1 MTYVGE
7 MKQSPLSFYQM
18 TIREVALAIEGHNNA
33 LERDYHLNF
42 LAAYNAQ
49 GLMNGGKKFKV
60 VDPFEKQEK
69 KHIPTRE
76 ERDATLEFL
85 NSQIRGGVRN

>member
-7 MKQSPLSFYQM
+7 MKQSPLSFYEM
-18 TIREVALAIEGHNNA
+18 TIREVSLAIEGHNNA
-33 LERDYHLNF
+33 LERDYHLQF

-49 GLMNGGKKFKV
+49 GLINGGKKFKAI
-60 VDPFEKQEK
+60 DPFEKAEE

-76 ERDATLEFL
+76 ERDKVFEFL
-85 NSQIRGGVRN
+85 NSQIKEV